1 MNKDLSEVVEIKTK
15 DDQDSIIQG
24 VAVGISLIIT
34 GIILLFS
41 PGYLGNELVTN
52 IFAYVTIFFGMFGVG
67 TELNKLNGDKS
78 KFGLDDFVIG
88 VAFIALWMWAHS
100 SFDYLIVNLLIL
112 SILFFGLMFVI
123 TGTIHFFIGIFQSQN
138 KKSIFT
144 KIILTLVNIFTGLA
158 VLYESLQ
165 KFGLLDKF

>member
-1 MNKDLSEVVEIKTK
+1 MNKDVVEAVERPET
-15 DDQDSIIQG
+15 DDQESIIQG
-24 VAVGISLIIT
+24 VAVGISFIIT

-41 PGYLGNELVTN
+41 TGYLGNELVTN
-52 IFAYVTIFFGMFGVG
+52 IFAYSSIFFGMFGVG

-78 KFGLDDFVIG
+78 KFGLDDFAIG
-88 VAFIALWMWAHS
+88 VAFIFLWIWAHS
-100 SFDYLIVNLLIL
+100 SLDNLIVNIFMLG
-112 SILFFGLMFVI
+112 ILFLGLMFLV
-123 TGTIHFFIGIFQSQN
+123 TGTIHFFMGIFQSQN
-138 KKSIFT
+138 KKSVFI